1 LEAGSEIGG
10 RVKQNYSFLKGGKP
24 IDLGAEL
31 VHGDDTVLTQ
41 FGEKEKW
48 LFHELFCWAQGDG
61 GPQEEPATDGGVGY
75 YYMGKEKKLM
85 RFDGLDADIE
95 HLHEVLD
102 AVGDEELLEDKQ
114 NLEEYLREK
123 GVAERVISLADAGFA
138 NTAATGKV
146 SNMSVA
152 RCIDAEK
159 SWE

>member
-1 LEAGSEIGG
+1 
-10 RVKQNYSFLKGGKP
+10 
-24 IDLGAEL
+24 
-31 VHGDDTVLTQ
+31 
-41 FGEKEKW
+41 
-48 LFHELFCWAQGDG
+48 
-61 GPQEEPATDGGVGY
+61 
-75 YYMGKEKKLM
+75 M